1 MQYDILL
8 KKPKL
13 TLLIFSIITLLIS
26 TQALNVVI
34 SSDIELYMPSDEPTV
49 ETLNNIRA
57 EWPVDSILIYV
68 SADNITGVAALKE
81 IDAIEGALNPDE
93 GTGDDVVY
101 TASIASFLRDTN
113 KIFPVIGEDKIPDSQ
128 CSVDLLLKLIPD
140 EMKYKFVTPD
150 NKNAIVIVTTKKDVD
165 AKDLLE
171 NKVYPLLETTTATN
185 MTATGTITMYKE
197 TVDWIMERI
206 YSVLLVS
213 ALLLVLTILAFHKR
227 MKAVIIAI
235 APIIYAIGLTFG
247 TIGMMPV
254 EFAPTVIAVIPLMA
268 ALGIA
273 YSLHMINHFAEEVE
287 NHTPEK
293 AIKRIIPTTGKAV
306 LLSAITTIVGFAS
319 LLSSTMPPI
328 ENMGLAFL
336 IGVLYSFIATMVMVP
351 PLLLVFKYRG
361 RKARSRGTGGWRS
374 FSKLTKYRK
383 HILLLF
389 IALTMLS
396 AAAIPSVSPK
406 TSIWDMMPSKM
417 ASSVAM
423 TGYSEKFEGGQSEVF
438 EISTVPEG
446 ILEPSLLKQLEAVEE
461 TINVGVTNASAYS
474 IVDAIK
480 RLNFGVIPPTKED
493 VKTLVENKLPDKYK
507 TMMLNEDYSKTLV
520 YVDMPVM
527 STKDTERAIDGINQI
542 LDQYRDKTNSTN
554 AEITE
559 LVGLGSITVSVN
571 NLLMEQQ
578 FRFTFLSL
586 MLVFMCLVLVFRSF
600 KYASVTFLPILLM
613 LIWEPGALVMTGIPL
628 NVATIMVSSV
638 AIGAGIDFSVHI
650 TERVRDELKDRR
662 KTSLEAVKTAIA
674 AKSPSLVEATVA
686 LIAGGIPIIFME
698 YEMITQFIVLVLMM
712 LVFACISA
720 LLGLAA
726 IYSYKNGEWLEK
738 WGR

>member
-13 TLLIFSIITLLIS
+13 TILVFSLITLLIS

-34 SSDIELYMPSDEPTV
+34 SSDIELYMPSDEPNV
-49 ETLNNIRA
+49 ETLNNIRD

-68 SADNITGVAALKE
+68 SADNITSVAALKE
-81 IDAIEGALNPDE
+81 IDAIENALNPDE

-113 KIFPVIGEDKIPDSQ
+113 KIFPVIGEDKIPDNQ

-140 EMKYKFVTPD
+140 EMKYKFITPD
-150 NKNAIVIVTTKKDVD
+150 NKNAIIIVTTRKDVD
-165 AKDLLE
+165 ANDLLE
-171 NKVYPLLETTTATN
+171 NKVYPLLETTTVTN

-197 TVDWIMERI
+197 TVDWIMGRI
-206 YSVLLVS
+206 YSVLLIS

-235 APIIYAIGLTFG
+235 APILYAIGLTFG

-254 EFAPTVIAVIPLMA
+254 EFAPTVISVIPLMA

-287 NHTPEK
+287 NNPPKK

-361 RKARSRGTGGWRS
+361 KVSKGRRIGDWRS
-374 FSKLTKYRK
+374 FSKLTRYRK
-383 HILLLF
+383 HIFLLF
-389 IALTMLS
+389 ITLTMLS
-396 AAAIPSVSPK
+396 AAAIPSVSTK
-406 TSIWDMMPSKM
+406 TSIWEMMPSKM
-417 ASSVAM
+417 DSSIAM
-423 TGYSEKFEGGQSEVF
+423 TGYSDKFDGGQEEVF

-446 ILEPSLLKQLEAVEE
+446 ILEPSLLKQLEALEE

-507 TMMLNEDYSKTLV
+507 TMMLNDDYSKTLI

-527 STKDTERAIDGINQI
+527 STRDTKRAIDDIDQI
-542 LDQYRDKTNSTN
+542 LDQYRSKTSSDTN
-554 AEITE
+554 ITE

-571 NLLMEQQ
+571 DMLMEQQ

-586 MLVFMCLVLVFRSF
+586 LLVFMCLVLVFRSF
-600 KYASVTFLPILLM
+600 KYAAVTFLPILLM
-613 LIWEPGALVMTGIPL
+613 LMWEPAALVLTGIPL

-662 KTSLEAVKTAIA
+662 TTALEAVKTAIA

-686 LIAGGIPIIFME
+686 LIAGGVPIILME
-698 YEMITQFIVLVLMM
+698 YEMITQFIVLVLLM